1 MTEQRRPRGRPPTG
15 EAMTDAEKQRAYR
28 QRRGAAIEQ
37 LEREAEQYREQLQL
51 EHQKNMELAT
61 EIDALNDKIATL
73 KQKLRG

>member
-1 MTEQRRPRGRPPTG
+1 MTDLKRPRGRPPTG

-28 QRRGAAIEQ
+28 QRRAQAIEL

-61 EIDALNDKIATL
+61 EIDSLNDKIAV
-73 KQKLRG
+73 LRARK